1 MEQMAAMPQMMPARM
16 AAPPPLPLPQ
26 MMPRIPAAP
35 QMLPDRREPE
45 TMPDCPDHGH
55 PMMAA
60 AEPEM
65 MPDPEVQMM
74 PDHQMLPMHQL
85 AELQAMPALETPAPT
100 NEAGWQQEEDQAAW
114 TYEDDG
120 PEPAQA
126 APYPSEG
133 GYAVAPPTAAGSAV
147 RRAMLWVAL
156 ASVLFLSATIVH
168 LAVVPLNVLAVW
180 RQPARLQVDSLPAGA
195 EVFIDGR
202 RLSARTP
209 TFTDVVRDTGL
220 HTVEVRLEGY
230 RTEKHGVSYSKSL
243 RLAVSVRLAPS
254 GAPAAETAAPPGTRA
269 GRTPDPAPRNPGF

>member
-1 MEQMAAMPQMMPARM
+1 
-16 AAPPPLPLPQ
+16 
-26 MMPRIPAAP
+26 
-35 QMLPDRREPE
+35 
-45 TMPDCPDHGH
+45 
-55 PMMAA
+55 MMAA

-65 MPDPEVQMM
+65 MPDPQVQMM

-100 NEAGWQQEEDQAAW
+100 NEAGWEQEEDQAAW

-133 GYAVAPPTAAGSAV
+133 GYAAAPPTAPGIRRPAGGAV
-147 RRAMLWVAL
+147 GSGGGRAGRVGDHRASGRRAPQRAGGL
-156 ASVLFLSATIVH
+156 ASAGP
-168 LAVVPLNVLAVW
+168 AAG
-180 RQPARLQVDSLPAGA
+180 RQPAR
-195 EVFIDGR
+195 GR
-202 RLSARTP
+202 RGVHRRPSPLGAHAHLHGRGSRYRPPHRRGAAGGLPHREAR
-209 TFTDVVRDTGL
+209 GL
-220 HTVEVRLEGY
+220 VF
-230 RTEKHGVSYSKSL
+230 KSL